1 MNNIHESIAALTPL
15 EQNSFDIYDKNN
27 QLVVGS
33 TYVLSYL
40 DMMFGSYVTPYGF
53 FHAWETFKNIHNAD
67 FLKALDA
74 WKTDYRPLDNYDG
87 IEEHI
92 YTVKDGSKTESITHG
107 KKVTYHATDLTNEN
121 KTTSDDSE
129 TYRPLNK
136 SVQTG
141 SSDNTESGTTSTT
154 TSHTA
159 TTQTINGVEYSGDA
173 INYDVLTRH
182 GNMGTTKTQEMLN
195 DEIRLRLEPLV
206 KRYLYM
212 FVTECAYLCL

>member
-1 MNNIHESIAALTPL
+1 MNDVHTAISELTPE

-27 QLVVGS
+27 QLIVSS
-33 TYVLSYL
+33 TYALSYL
-40 DMMFGSYVTPYGF
+40 DMMYGNYITPYGLF
-53 FHAWETFKNIHNAD
+53 YAWETFKNIHNAD

-92 YTVKDGSKTESITHG
+92 YTVKDGSTTESIMHG
-107 KKVTYHATDLTNEN
+107 KKVTYNANDLKNEN
-121 KTTSDDSE
+121 KTTSDDSQ
-129 TYRPLNK
+129 TYRPLNE
-136 SVQTG
+136 SIQSG

-159 TTQTINGVEYSGDA
+159 TTQTINGVEYSGDT

-182 GNMGTTKTQEMLN
+182 GNMGTTKTQEMLS

-206 KRYLYM
+206 KRYLDT
-212 FVTECAYLCL
+212 FITECAYLCL

>member
-1 MNNIHESIAALTPL
+1 MNNIHDEISELTTIQ
-15 EQNSFDIYDKNN
+15 QNSFDIYDKNN

-40 DMMFGSYVTPYGF
+40 DMTYGIYVTPYGLF
-53 FHAWETFKNIHNAD
+53 DAWETFKAIHNAD

-74 WKTDYRPLDNYDG
+74 WRTDYRPLDNYDG
-87 IEEHI
+87 VEEHI

-107 KKVTYHATDLTNEN
+107 KKVTYNANNLKNEN

-129 TYRPLNK
+129 TYRPLNE
-136 SVQTG
+136 SIQSG

-154 TSHTA
+154 TSHTV
-159 TTQTINGVEYSGDA
+159 TNQTINGVEYSGDS

-182 GNMGTTKTQEMLN
+182 GNMGTTKTQEMLS
-195 DEIRLRLEPLV
+195 DETDLRLQPLI
-206 KRYLYM
+206 KRYLDM
-212 FVTECAYLCL
+212 FITDCAYLCL

>member
-1 MNNIHESIAALTPL
+1 MNNIHEAIAELTPL

-40 DMMFGSYVTPYGF
+40 DMMFGNYVVPYGF
-53 FHAWETFKNIHNAD
+53 LYAWETFKNIHGAD

-74 WKTDYRPLDNYDG
+74 WQTNYRPLDNYDG
-87 IEEHI
+87 VEEHI
-92 YTVKDGSKTESITHG
+92 YTTKDGTKTEEITHG
-107 KKVTYHATDLTNEN
+107 KKVTYTATDLTNEN

-141 SSDNTESGTTSTT
+141 SSDNEESGTTSTT
-154 TSHTA
+154 TSHEA

-212 FVTECAYLCL
+212 FVTECTYLCL

>member
-1 MNNIHESIAALTPL
+1 MNNVHEAIEELTSE
-15 EQNSFDIYDKNN
+15 EQNSFDIYDKNH
-27 QLVVGS
+27 QLVQSS

-40 DMMFGSYVTPYGF
+40 DMTYGNYVTPYDLF
-53 FHAWETFKNIHNAD
+53 YAWETYKNIHNAD
-67 FLKALDA
+67 FLRALDA

-107 KKVTYHATDLTNEN
+107 KKVTYNANNLKNEN

-129 TYRPLNK
+129 TYRPLTE
-136 SVQTG
+136 SIQSG

-154 TSHTA
+154 TSHNA
-159 TTQTINGVEYSGDA
+159 TTQTINGVEYSGDT
-173 INYDVLTRH
+173 INHDILTRH
-182 GNMGTTKTQEMLN
+182 GNMGTTKTQEMLS

-206 KRYLYM
+206 KRYLDT
-212 FVTECAYLCL
+212 FITECAYLCL

>member
-1 MNNIHESIAALTPL
+1 MNDIHTAIQELTTL
-15 EQNSFDIYDKNN
+15 QQNSFDIYDKNN

-40 DMMFGSYVTPYGF
+40 DMTYGNYVTPYGLYY
-53 FHAWETFKNIHNAD
+53 AWETFKNIHNTD

-74 WKTDYRPLDNYDG
+74 WETDYRPLDNYDG

-92 YTVKDGSKTESITHG
+92 YTTSDGTKTEEITHG
-107 KKVTYHATDLTNEN
+107 KKITYTANDLTNEN
-121 KTTSDDSE
+121 KTTSDDST
-129 TYRPLNK
+129 TYRPLNE
-136 SVQTG
+136 SVQSG
-141 SSDNTESGTTSTT
+141 SCDNEESGATSTT
-154 TSHTA
+154 TSHEP

-206 KRYLYM
+206 KRYLNM
-212 FVTECAYLCL
+212 FVSECAYLCL

>member
-1 MNNIHESIAALTPL
+1 MNNIHEAIAELTPL

-40 DMMFGSYVTPYGF
+40 DMMFGNYVVPYGF
-53 FHAWETFKNIHNAD
+53 LYAWETFKNIHGAD

-74 WKTDYRPLDNYDG
+74 WQTNYRPLDNYDG
-87 IEEHI
+87 VEEHI
-92 YTVKDGSKTESITHG
+92 YTTKDGTKTEEITHG
-107 KKVTYHATDLTNEN
+107 KKVTYTATDLTNEN

-141 SSDNTESGTTSTT
+141 SSDNEESGTTSTT
-154 TSHTA
+154 TSHEA
-159 TTQTINGVEYSGDA
+159 TTQTINGVEPIS
-173 INYDVLTRH
+173 NTPNL
-182 GNMGTTKTQEMLN
+182 
-195 DEIRLRLEPLV
+195 
-206 KRYLYM
+206 
-212 FVTECAYLCL
+212 